1 MKKYLHLRIILLSV
15 GMLLFNACD
24 KDFEE
29 INTNPNVPN
38 TVTPDLLLPNIIRS
52 SVNEVMS
59 TAWSYGNSLMQY
71 TAKIQFVNEDRYQWG
86 EVNGIWNTMYAN
98 LRDVNNIYTTAEKA
112 GQSNYMGIAL
122 VMKSW
127 MMSVLTDSYG
137 DVPYSEAIQGKNKV
151 YFPKFDTQE
160 EIYNGILS
168 DLQKANELLGSTPE
182 SVSGDI
188 LYGGDVA
195 KWKKLANSLRLR
207 YLMRISNR
215 RNVAA
220 DMQAIVSNPA
230 TTPVFGGKSDNAAL
244 QYLPTVPNQFPLYTS
259 RIGSVN
265 EHRLSKTLGD
275 KLMALNDPRLQV
287 FARPTPASA
296 GTANPQ
302 YVGVPNGLDDV
313 AALQYN
319 GGANFMSRIGTAYY
333 IDGFGTPTE
342 KDRDIARGIIMT
354 YAELQF
360 ILAEA
365 AQKGFITAKSAK
377 EYYEEGVKA
386 SFNFY
391 GLEVPAGYLQ
401 QAGVAFESGDALQLI
416 GTQKWISLF
425 YSGLESWFDWRRT
438 DVPAIIPGPA
448 NVNNNRVPVRF
459 IYPGFEFSLNKEN
472 VEAAIVRQGPNDIN
486 TKVWWDQ

>member
-1 MKKYLHLRIILLSV
+1 
-15 GMLLFNACD
+15 
-24 KDFEE
+24 
-29 INTNPNVPN
+29 
-38 TVTPDLLLPNIIRS
+38 
-52 SVNEVMS
+52 
-59 TAWSYGNSLMQY
+59 
-71 TAKIQFVNEDRYQWG
+71 
-86 EVNGIWNTMYAN
+86 
-98 LRDVNNIYTTAEKA
+98 
-112 GQSNYMGIAL
+112 
-122 VMKSW
+122 
-127 MMSVLTDSYG
+127 
-137 DVPYSEAIQGKNKV
+137 
-151 YFPKFDTQE
+151 
-160 EIYNGILS
+160 
-168 DLQKANELLGSTPE
+168 
-182 SVSGDI
+182 
-188 LYGGDVA
+188 
-195 KWKKLANSLRLR
+195 
-207 YLMRISNR
+207 
-215 RNVAA
+215 
-220 DMQAIVSNPA
+220 
-230 TTPVFGGKSDNAAL
+230 
-244 QYLPTVPNQFPLYTS
+244 
-259 RIGSVN
+259 
-265 EHRLSKTLGD
+265 
-275 KLMALNDPRLQV
+275 MALNDPRLQV